1 MLWTRKTQRHRHQWF
16 VQAHSRLQIFT
27 VMLGSSPRLGM
38 ALAGTAL
45 EFRAGDFITSC
56 KTSCGCALW
65 LDCPAVNQFIYVTSQ
80 LRYVCTSCPEGR
92 KENRKDKGRK
102 MSAGSSRK
110 STEKR
115 CFFVDLWF
123 QKPSLMMRETISR
136 CAVAVCSYSHV
147 GRVFV
152 SHRPPKGL
160 SLHILLALIYINY
173 LGHFYFS
180 CALLFI

>member
-115 CFFVDLWF
+115 CFFLW
-123 QKPSLMMRETISR
+123 
-136 CAVAVCSYSHV
+136 
-147 GRVFV
+147 
-152 SHRPPKGL
+152 
-160 SLHILLALIYINY
+160 IYGFRN
-173 LGHFYFS
+173 LRWWWERLFPVVL
-180 CALLFI
+180 LLFAPTHMLGEFLFPIGSPKAWAFIFCLH